1 MRGFRR
7 RAWIRL
13 GAGRRNGGLLKF
25 TAVCVIFLA
34 LLMGS
39 VKFHRLLLDM
49 AEAKVKYM
57 TMQLVNE
64 TVSNAMNQKDG
75 RFEQLI
81 VMDKDAAGNVQSIHT
96 DVTKLNLLRAT
107 IADEILSRLAEEN
120 QIEVQV
126 PLSNM
131 MGLTVLSGIGPR
143 ISVQV
148 IPLSELQ
155 VEFQDSF
162 EQAGINQTKMQ
173 VMMQLHIS
181 VGIMAP
187 TLQRTV
193 QIDAA
198 VPVAQA
204 VIVGGVPESYTQIAG
219 SEKKPA
225 DIALELHP

>member
-7 RAWIRL
+7 RAWVRL

-25 TAVCVIFLA
+25 TVLCVIFLA
-34 LLMGS
+34 LLSSS

-64 TVSNAMNQKDG
+64 TVSAAMNQKDG
-75 RFEQLI
+75 RFQNLI
-81 VMDKDAAGNVQSIHT
+81 VIDKDAAGNVQSIHT
-96 DVTKLNLLRAT
+96 DVTKLNLLRST

-131 MGLTVLSGIGPR
+131 LGLTVLSGIGPR

>member
-7 RAWIRL
+7 RAWVRL

-25 TAVCVIFLA
+25 TVLCVIFLA
-34 LLMGS
+34 LLSSS

-64 TVSNAMNQKDG
+64 TVSAAMNQKDG
-75 RFEQLI
+75 RFQNLI
-81 VMDKDAAGNVQSIHT
+81 VIDKDASGNVQSIHT
-96 DVTKLNLLRAT
+96 DVTKLNLLRST

-131 MGLTVLSGIGPR
+131 LGLTVLSGIGPR

>member
-1 MRGFRR
+1 MRGFRK

>member
-13 GAGRRNGGLLKF
+13 GGGRRSSGLLWF
-25 TAVCVIFLA
+25 SLLCVVFLA

-64 TVSNAMNQKDG
+64 TVSMTMNQTDG
-75 RFEQLI
+75 RFQNLI
-81 VMDKDAAGNVQSIHT
+81 IIDKDAAGNVQSIHT
-96 DVTKLNLLRAT
+96 DVTKLNVLRST
-107 IADEILSRLAEEN
+107 IADKILGELAEEK
-120 QIEVQV
+120 QIEVGV

-131 MGLTVLSGIGPR
+131 MGLTVLSGAGPR
-143 ISVQV
+143 IPVQV

-155 VEFQDSF
+155 TEFQDSF

-173 VMMQLHIS
+173 VMMQMHIS

-225 DIALELHP
+225 DIALERAP

>member
-7 RAWIRL
+7 RAWVRL
-13 GAGRRNGGLLKF
+13 GAGRRSGGLLKF
-25 TAVCVIFLA
+25 TVLCVIFLA
-34 LLMGS
+34 LLSSS

-64 TVSNAMNQKDG
+64 TVSAAMNQKDG
-75 RFEQLI
+75 RFQNLI
-81 VMDKDAAGNVQSIHT
+81 VIDKDAAGNVQSIHT
-96 DVTKLNLLRAT
+96 DVTKLNLLRST

-131 MGLTVLSGIGPR
+131 LGLTVLSGIGPR

-225 DIALELHP
+225 DIALELRP